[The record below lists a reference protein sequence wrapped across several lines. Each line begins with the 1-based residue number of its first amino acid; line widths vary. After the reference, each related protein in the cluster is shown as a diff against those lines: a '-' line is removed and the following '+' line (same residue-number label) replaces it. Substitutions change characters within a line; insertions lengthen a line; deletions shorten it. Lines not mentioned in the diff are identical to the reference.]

1 MPASFSESRKA
12 TNSAR
17 VILHEPTLHFFVIA
31 GIIFVLYTLAQS
43 KSGKVLEISQQEID
57 ARIFQQEMNI
67 GEELNAEQRQL
78 LASTYIEEQILVRE
92 ALAMNLDNDTRIHSM
107 LAQKMRHVLSGEVIQ
122 PSDQELQDYFQTNAT
137 RYQSVSTVTA
147 DALVFYN
154 DDELAAD
161 VVRSLN
167 SGAGPQL
174 LLTLAEGDS
183 SSLPNVNHFD
193 IANIFEP
200 EFADRVFAAIPNQWI
215 GPFISNRGQHWVRVT
230 EKSDARLPA
239 LAEIADRVRLD
250 WISEEEQSRLQ
261 QEIDNLWDSYSVVI
275 RNE

>member
-1 MPASFSESRKA
+1 MAASFSESRKA

-17 VILHEPTLHFFVIA
+17 VILHEPTLHFLVIA
-31 GIIFVLYTLAQS
+31 GIFFVLYTLAQS

-275 RNE
+275 INE